1 MDPFSL
7 QEVYRRIN
15 ECLTMFHQSQSWS
28 AVKVPAQEMVI
39 IHKVVGQNGP
49 QKEKEPRKEKEP
61 QKEKEPLVIH
71 EIANKKRQKEKL
83 PVRVEVKLEQFHW
96 SSALLNLCDFDA
108 DNRENG
114 ENVKAMQKDN
124 PLPDDGAENGER
136 SKKDKKGVRK
146 GAKSRVGARLKTS
159 RVKEERI
166 EICPNRSVGCDNN
179 SSNNFNDD
187 SNDFPDELESNE
199 ETSLRELVLNE

>member
-39 IHKVVGQNGP
+39 IHKVVGQKGP
-49 QKEKEPRKEKEP
+49 QKEKEPRKEK
-61 QKEKEPLVIH
+61 QPLVIH
-71 EIANKKRQKEKL
+71 EIASKEIRKEKL

-136 SKKDKKGVRK
+136 SKKDKK
-146 GAKSRVGARLKTS
+146 
-159 RVKEERI
+159 E
-166 EICPNRSVGCDNN
+166 
-179 SSNNFNDD
+179 
-187 SNDFPDELESNE
+187 
-199 ETSLRELVLNE
+199 